1 MLPWLFV
8 RTMARPHRLAIC
20 VWVTLSKFALTSTP
34 HSHHMP
40 LATSIR
46 SIETD
51 CDMACAAAV
60 RAAFK
65 ELYLVSGAAAQLA
78 ASGQPVPQSQWQ
90 ALARAARNASDIL
103 GARREDDGE
112 AIVSF
117 RRLADLCE
125 DLLARRALGHT
136 CPPVVWRDVVRA
148 GRDAYEQIDT

>member
-8 RTMARPHRLAIC
+8 RTMARRHRLVGC
-20 VWVTLSKFALTSTP
+20 VWVTLSKIVLTSTTHAP
-34 HSHHMP
+34 HMH
-40 LATSIR
+40 LATSIQ

-51 CDMACAAAV
+51 RDMACAAPV

-78 ASGQPVPQSQWQ
+78 ASGQPVPETQWL
-90 ALARAARNASDIL
+90 ALARAARNSSDVL
-103 GARREDDGE
+103 GARREDDSE
-112 AIVSF
+112 AIASF

-148 GRDAYEQIDT
+148 GRDTYEQIDT